1 MHLLNKTYQGLILLI
16 FGLLCSIDNNT
27 KSVLSPS
34 SNTQRSKRT
43 KKYLLVDILLLYF
56 YPKSEFTK
64 TIDILK

>member
-27 KSVLSPS
+27 KSVLSTS